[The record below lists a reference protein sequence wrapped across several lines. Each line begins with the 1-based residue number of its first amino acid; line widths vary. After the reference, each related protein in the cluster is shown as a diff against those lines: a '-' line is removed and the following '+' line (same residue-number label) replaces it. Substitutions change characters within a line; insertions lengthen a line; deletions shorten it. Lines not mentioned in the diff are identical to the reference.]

1 MFQKT
6 QNRSL
11 GKLRILCAILAAT
24 AALLML
30 GSLSGCADSQSAE
43 NYTETDEV
51 TNYVMLTVKDHGV
64 IVLELRP
71 DVAPITV
78 ANFQKLVGEGFYDG
92 LTFHRVYSGFMIQG
106 GDPNG
111 NGTGGSDETIKG
123 EFSAN
128 GVKNSLSHKRGVL
141 SMARS
146 SANDSASSRFF
157 ICHAD
162 SDFLDGQYAAFGEVV
177 EGMSVVDS
185 IAAVEVTY
193 NTYRTEK
200 TVPVEKVIIEKACF
214 VTPKA

>member
-106 GDPNG
+106 GAPNG

-146 SANDSASSRFF
+146 SANDSASSQFF